1 MPPAAGFISSRAG
14 ASRAAADARHRDGGA
29 SAPASASAAAAAAAA
44 AIAAAAED
52 DPVSRGVRRE
62 LVLQVLKQRRRRMH
76 QCRSLPLAL
85 VAYGLFVWAVW
96 LHVSVQKCF
105 DFERP

>member
-1 MPPAAGFISSRAG
+1 MPPAAAFIASRAG
-14 ASRAAADARHRDGGA
+14 ALRAAADARRRDGG
-29 SAPASASAAAAAAAA
+29 APASASAAAAAE